1 MGLSRGREGPLT
13 AEGREGMSRAE
24 DRGAR
29 LPWRAEMP
37 RWGGL
42 AMLVNTQGF
51 FTWGS
56 PQHSTEARADAS
68 LGPGLEVAQCHI
80 LLLKASSSAN

>member
-1 MGLSRGREGPLT
+1 
-13 AEGREGMSRAE
+13 
-24 DRGAR
+24 
-29 LPWRAEMP
+29 MP

-56 PQHSTEARADAS
+56 PQHSMEARADAS